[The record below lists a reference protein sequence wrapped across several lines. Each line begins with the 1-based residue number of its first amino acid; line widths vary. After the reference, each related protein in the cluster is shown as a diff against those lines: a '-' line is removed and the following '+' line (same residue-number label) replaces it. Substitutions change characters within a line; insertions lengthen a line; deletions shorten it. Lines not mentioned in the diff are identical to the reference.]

1 MWIDYLESAS
11 DMTRRSNETQMHLIN
26 WTETQ
31 TETSPASHNM
41 KLLFLK
47 LIFKGYAVFSLFC
60 IQDTSTL
67 LQHCLFAGL
76 WWGVCLLLTCKS
88 YMPCQYN
95 ADSSVTD
102 DQPYLFSSCLHVKRS
117 KVTAQT
123 NPCKGVPKEL
133 FQDPG
138 FAFLEGCPSKNIL
151 WSSNAWSQIMP
162 KVTGMIT
169 PFLMIILLG

>member
-1 MWIDYLESAS
+1 MIIIIPTQPFDSIWHYKPGDGLCQKLCGNNKMLSLSFQFSIPWKVLLTWQIS
-11 DMTRRSNETQMHLIN
+11 SNETQMHLVN

-31 TETSPASHNM
+31 TEISPAPHNM

-47 LIFKGYAVFSLFC
+47 LIFKGYVVFSLFC

-76 WWGVCLLLTCKS
+76 WWGVCLLLTYKS

-102 DQPYLFSSCLHVKRS
+102 VQPYLFSSY
-117 KVTAQT
+117 
-123 NPCKGVPKEL
+123 
-133 FQDPG
+133 
-138 FAFLEGCPSKNIL
+138 LEEQK
-151 WSSNAWSQIMP
+151 
-162 KVTGMIT
+162 
-169 PFLMIILLG
+169 

>member
-1 MWIDYLESAS
+1 MLKFIFSIPDRFLGKCFWRD
-11 DMTRRSNETQMHLIN
+11 RGNETQTHLIN

-31 TETSPASHNM
+31 TEISPAPHLTWSYFFKNSLNFIR
-41 KLLFLK
+41 LLRVVITPSVTRCWEEKMTQSNWMNFRLFWK
-47 LIFKGYAVFSLFC
+47 LIFKGYVVFSLFC

-102 DQPYLFSSCLHVKRS
+102 DQPYLFSSYL
-117 KVTAQT
+117 
-123 NPCKGVPKEL
+123 KE
-133 FQDPG
+133 Q
-138 FAFLEGCPSKNIL
+138 SN
-151 WSSNAWSQIMP
+151 SSDKPM
-162 KVTGMIT
+162 
-169 PFLMIILLG
+169 

>member
-1 MWIDYLESAS
+1 MINIIPAQPLDSIWYCKPGDGLWQKLCGNNKMPKSIFSIVDRLLGKCLWH
-11 DMTRRSNETQMHLIN
+11 DRGNETQMHLIN

-31 TETSPASHNM
+31 TEISPAPHNM
-41 KLLFLK
+41 KLLL
-47 LIFKGYAVFSLFC
+47 FKGYVVFSPFC

-102 DQPYLFSSCLHVKRS
+102 DQPYLFSSYLGEQS
-117 KVTAQT
+117 
-123 NPCKGVPKEL
+123 N
-133 FQDPG
+133 
-138 FAFLEGCPSKNIL
+138 
-151 WSSNAWSQIMP
+151 SSDKPM
-162 KVTGMIT
+162 
-169 PFLMIILLG
+169 